1 MASKKGPKSN
11 TGGKNLSMKDFETT
25 AAIYVRKSSDGDKRS
40 GENMSLAAQKTECE
54 AWAKA
59 NGLNIVE
66 TFTEPLG
73 TSASKTL
80 KKMKQ
85 FQKGLDGLG
94 LKYHTLICHELSRST
109 RLDSL
114 NVENAE
120 WLKRVADS
128 GGRVISLCGWI
139 DTDGLDQMSNRVML
153 NLGFEFAAQEAEKIS
168 VRSKRGQAENRRRN
182 KWNGGQPPFGLDIAI
197 VDEHGTKDL
206 VPNEKEIEA
215 FKDACQM
222 TLDGAR
228 SSEIAHK
235 WNEAGVL
242 TKKGGRW
249 NSSAVSRLYRNHH
262 WLGYRTY
269 KGKPMLD
276 DKGEPVNGPWG
287 QLIDPAM
294 LFGSREII
302 SSRQVQKGQ
311 KKDWSTKEKQ
321 GKSLLAGLV
330 YCHCGDRMNSTSS
343 TCTYHKNAPQKRSYQ
358 RCQKCTPVHSVNQ
371 DYFYEHVIVSALTHL
386 AQQKPSSDMITEVA
400 RVWLHQ
406 NDVGSLRM
414 AKTLKGKAVELSARK
429 DELLEMF
436 TDGVISKDDFKEGVT
451 KLDGKLLAIEA
462 ELASC
467 PPEEIDI
474 TPLFD
479 LLACCDGKSVSMIG
493 EGSPWAAL
501 QHHQQRT
508 IINCIVKEINVDKPE
523 GAMPTT
529 HIRER
534 IKIDFN
540 TDAECIEQATR
551 SDQYNRRPRKR
562 GFTKEEAEALV
573 S

>member
-1 MASKKGPKSN
+1 MTSKKGPKSK
-11 TGGKNLSMKDFETT
+11 TAGKNLSMEDFQKT
-25 AAIYVRKSSDGDKRS
+25 AAIYVRKSSDNDKRS
-40 GENMSLAAQKTECE
+40 GENASLASQKTECE

-59 NGLNIVE
+59 NGVKVVA

-85 FQKGLDGLG
+85 FHKGLDGLG
-94 LKYHTLICHELSRST
+94 LDYHTLICHELSRNS

-168 VRSKRGQAENRRRN
+168 DRSKRGQAENRRRN

-197 VDEHGTKDL
+197 VDEHGAKDL
-206 VPNEKEIEA
+206 VPNEREIEF

-228 SSEIAHK
+228 SSEIATK
-235 WNEAGVL
+235 WNEAEVL

-249 NSSAVSRLYRNHH
+249 NSSAVSRLFKNHH

-269 KGKPMLD
+269 KGKPILD
-276 DKGEPVNGPWG
+276 DNGEPIAAPWG
-287 QLIDPAM
+287 QLIDPAN
-294 LFGSREII
+294 LIGAREIV
-302 SSRQVQKGQ
+302 SSRQVQKGM
-311 KKDWSTKEKQ
+311 KKNYPNRNK

-330 YCHCGDRMNSTSS
+330 TCHCGNRMNSTSS
-343 TCTYHKNAPQKRSYQ
+343 TCTYHKNDPVRRSYQ
-358 RCQKCTPVHSVNQ
+358 RCQACTPSHSVKQ
-371 DYFYEHVIVSALTHL
+371 DYVYEHVIVSALTHL
-386 AQQKPSSDMITEVA
+386 AQQKPNSDMITEVA

-474 TPLFD
+474 TPLLD
-479 LLACCDGKSVSMIG
+479 LLACCDGTHVDIIG

-501 QHHQQRT
+501 EHHQQRT
-508 IINCIVKEINVDKPE
+508 IMNCIVKEIIIDRPE

-534 IKIDFN
+534 INIDFN
-540 TDAECIEQATR
+540 KDEDCIEKATR
-551 SDQYNRRPRKR
+551 SEEWLVRERKR
-562 GFTKEEAEALV
+562 GFTKEEVEALV